1 MGNTSGDH
9 NIRIMKLD
17 SSGEAVGEVK
27 RIGVDQYAVPI
38 LASKAFGLSIKVE
51 SLDCAQSN
59 IIKQTALSVGAD
71 AAVARPVITGCSEKT
86 DLILFANHRQVGEI
100 TRRLEVQPF
109 GLKQIADGLTEVLN
123 HSSCTHVLSL
133 PGVELDLSKRTHIM
147 GVLNVTPDS
156 FSDGGQHFELNK
168 AVDWGMKMADDGADI
183 LDIGGESTRPGS
195 DPIGSEKELA
205 RVIPVIEALS
215 KDCDVPLSI
224 DTCKSSVAK
233 DAVRAGCKIVND
245 ISGLTFDSLMAETVA
260 ESGAALIVGHIRG
273 DPKTMQEKPH
283 YEDVM
288 SEITGELRSQVQLAE
303 SEGVAPSRIVVDPG
317 IGFGKRFEDN
327 LTIIRRLGEL
337 ASLGK
342 PIIVGPSRKSFIGK
356 VLDLPVGERLEGTAS
371 AVAIAIAK
379 GAHIVRVHDV
389 KEMKRVCSLA
399 DAIVKGT
406 PQRQPS
412 KPK

>member
-1 MGNTSGDH
+1 MEKISGDH
-9 NIRIMKLD
+9 NIRIMKLG
-17 SSGEAVGEVK
+17 SSGEAIDEVK

-51 SLDCAQSN
+51 GLDCAQSN

-86 DLILFANHRQVGEI
+86 DLILFANHRQIGEI
-100 TRRLEVQPF
+100 TERLEVQPF

-133 PGVELDLSKRTHIM
+133 PGVDLDLSRRTYIM

-168 AVDWGMKMADDGADI
+168 AVDWGMKIADDGVDI
-183 LDIGGESTRPGS
+183 IDIGGESTRPGS
-195 DPIGSEKELA
+195 DPVCAEEELA
-205 RVIPVIEALS
+205 RVMPVIEALS

-224 DTCKSSVAK
+224 DTCKSNVAK
-233 DAVRAGCKIVND
+233 QAVTAGCKVVND

-260 ESGAALIVGHIRG
+260 HSGAAVIVGHIRG
-273 DPKTMQEKPH
+273 NPKTMQEKPH
-283 YEDVM
+283 YQDVM
-288 SEITGELRSQVQLAE
+288 SEITNELRAQVQLAE
-303 SEGVAPSRIVVDPG
+303 SEGVSPSRIAVDPG
-317 IGFGKRFEDN
+317 IGFGKRLEDN

-337 ASLGK
+337 KSLGK
-342 PIIVGPSRKSFIGK
+342 PIVVGPSRKSFIGE
-356 VLDLPVGERLEGTAS
+356 VLDLPLGERLEGTAS

-389 KEMKRVCSLA
+389 KEIKRVCLLA
-399 DAIVKGT
+399 DAIVRNV
-406 PQRQPS
+406 PQQQP
-412 KPK
+412 

>member
-1 MGNTSGDH
+1 MVKTSGNH
-9 NIRIMKLD
+9 NIRIMRLD
-17 SSGEAVGEVK
+17 SSDEAFDEVR

-86 DLILFANHRQVGEI
+86 DLILFANHRQIGEI

-109 GLKQIADGLTEVLN
+109 GLKQIAQGLNEVLS
-123 HSSCTHVLSL
+123 HSSCRHTLSL
-133 PGVELDLSKRTHIM
+133 PGCELDLSERTYIM

-156 FSDGGQHFELNK
+156 FSDGDQHFEFNE
-168 AVDWGMKMADDGADI
+168 AVDWGMKIADDGADI
-183 LDIGGESTRPGS
+183 IDIGGESTRPGS
-195 DPIGSEKELA
+195 DAVGVEEELA
-205 RVIPVIEALS
+205 RVMPVIEALS
-215 KDCDVPLSI
+215 RDCEVPLSI
-224 DTCKSSVAK
+224 DTCKSKVAK
-233 DAVRAGCKIVND
+233 EAVRAGCKIVND
-245 ISGLTFDSLMAETVA
+245 ISGLTLDSLMAETVA
-260 ESGAALIVGHIRG
+260 QTGAALIVGHIRG
-273 DPKTMQEKPH
+273 NPKTMQENPH

-288 SEITGELRSQVQLAE
+288 SEITCELRQQVQLAE
-303 SEGVAPSRIVVDPG
+303 SKGVVPSRIVVDPG
-317 IGFGKRFEDN
+317 IGFGKRLQDN

-337 ASLGK
+337 KSLGK

-356 VLDLPVGERLEGTAS
+356 VLDLPVNERLEGTAS

-406 PQRQPS
+406 PQQ
-412 KPK
+412 